1 MLSFN
6 INIFIY
12 FLLVYLLGHSA
23 FNVFVSIEVLHN
35 GVTNTGIFSG
45 LIQLDTMCL
54 VVLSFQYTG
63 NTVFI
68 YFHILHSNL

>member
-1 MLSFN
+1 MYNDIWIQIVLSFN

-12 FLLVYLLGHSA
+12 FLLVYLLGHLA

-45 LIQLDTMCL
+45 LI
-54 VVLSFQYTG
+54 
-63 NTVFI
+63 
-68 YFHILHSNL
+68 